1 MNCVCV
7 KAGHPCSNCLP
18 SRKGNCMNLQLANLS
33 STPQSP
39 PFPQVP
45 TKATKSGPPLSPNN
59 GLQGSPSTNNRSQ
72 GSPSPNNGS
81 QGLLFDLANHR
92 SEESSNYANIPALP
106 AFSELA
112 PPQFT
117 WGEEDPEVFIHSISV
132 AFDEVVHWRRNIFS
146 VPCGNAGKGFVS
158 ELSHLFRAYAEGSAL
173 ESIALKASTVM
184 SALLLQKPHSSS
196 KSRRSHHMS
205 GKKTP

>member
-1 MNCVCV
+1 MLELLTQPKRKLYELTARKSLLN
-7 KAGHPCSNCLP
+7 SSIP
-18 SRKGNCMNLQLANLS
+18 SFPP
-33 STPQSP
+33 STK
-39 PFPQVP
+39 
-45 TKATKSGPPLSPNN
+45 TEATKSGPPLSPNN

-132 AFDEVVHWRRNIFS
+132 AFDEVVHWRRNIFQYPVEMPAKALS
-146 VPCGNAGKGFVS
+146 VS
-158 ELSHLFRAYAEGSAL
+158 YHISL
-173 ESIALKASTVM
+173 EPMRKVPHWNP
-184 SALLLQKPHSSS
+184 LL
-196 KSRRSHHMS
+196 
-205 GKKTP
+205 